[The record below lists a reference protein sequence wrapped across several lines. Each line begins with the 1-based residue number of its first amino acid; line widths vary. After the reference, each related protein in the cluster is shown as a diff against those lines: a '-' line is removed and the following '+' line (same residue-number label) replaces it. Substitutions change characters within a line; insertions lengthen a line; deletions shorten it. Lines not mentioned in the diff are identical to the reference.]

1 MEISIGSLKLLQR
14 IKKESQ
20 YEGHDGSPEACLTG
34 LDPIEKGHFTDLK
47 KKDLISY
54 YEYDF
59 GTVFVQLTES
69 GKEILK
75 TKDLNLG
82 GSWPTV
88 KLK

>member
-1 MEISIGSLKLLQR
+1 MEISTGSLNLLKK
-14 IKKESQ
+14 IKKESH
-20 YEGHDGSPEACLTG
+20 YEGHNGSPEACLNG

-47 KKDLISY
+47 KKNLISY

-75 TKDLNLG
+75 TN
-82 GSWPTV
+82 
-88 KLK
+88 